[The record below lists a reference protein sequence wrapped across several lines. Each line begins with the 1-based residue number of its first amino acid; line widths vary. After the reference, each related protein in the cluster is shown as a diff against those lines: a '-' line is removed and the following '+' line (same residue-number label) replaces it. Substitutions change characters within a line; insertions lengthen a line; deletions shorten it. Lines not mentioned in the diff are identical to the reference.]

1 VERSKRSSLR
11 VRGDV
16 RLVVGTSAIV
26 GSSLFLHPGG
36 GCGVASFLEPR
47 QIAQSGVGSGGG
59 RPGTHCFFSRS
70 CLFCLRD
77 SSVCKLLLFMH

>member
-1 VERSKRSSLR
+1 MERSKRSSLR

-16 RLVVGTSAIV
+16 RLVVGTSATV